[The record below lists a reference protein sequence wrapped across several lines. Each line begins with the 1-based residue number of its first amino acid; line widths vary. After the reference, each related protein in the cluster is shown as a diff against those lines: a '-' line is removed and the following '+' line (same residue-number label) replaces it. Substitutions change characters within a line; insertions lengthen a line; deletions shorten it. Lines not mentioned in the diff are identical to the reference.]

1 MSYNLIYDI
10 NQELRNLMNIK
21 KNVAFIGLGTMGYPM
36 AGHLSKSNLF
46 NLRVY
51 NRSSQKA
58 TEWSKEYEGE
68 VSNSIKEVVM
78 DADFVVTCTGKDE
91 DMMEIVFSDQGVI
104 TYLKKGSI
112 FIDHTTTSY
121 KLAKHLNESLTEK
134 GVSFIDAPVSGGE
147 AGAINGVL
155 SVMAGGSNAIL
166 EESNELIKTY
176 SKNVTYMGE
185 SGKGQLAKM
194 VNQICIAGL
203 LQGLS
208 EGLLFAEAEN
218 LDMDSLLSA
227 ISGGAAQSWQ
237 MVNRAETMHQREF
250 DFGFAIK
257 WMVKDLGYCI
267 DQSRTNNSNLGF
279 TKEVFDRYVNLMDK
293 GHSYSDTSALML
305 FDQLNK

>member
-1 MSYNLIYDI
+1 MSV
-10 NQELRNLMNIK
+10 K

-36 AGHLSKSNLF
+36 AGHLSRSSLF
-46 NLRVY
+46 NLKVF
-51 NRSSQKA
+51 NRSPQKA
-58 TEWSKEYEGE
+58 TAWSKEYEGK
-68 VSNSIKEVVM
+68 VSSSIKEAVM
-78 DADFVVTCTGKDE
+78 DADFVVTCTGRDE
-91 DMMEIVFSDQGVI
+91 DMMEIVFAEQGMI
-104 TYLKKGSI
+104 AHLKKGSI
-112 FIDHTTTSY
+112 LIDHTTTSY
-121 KLAKHLNESLTEK
+121 KLAKHLNESLAAK

-155 SVMAGGSNAIL
+155 SVMAGGIKGVL
-166 EESNELIKTY
+166 DESEALINTY
-176 SKNVTYMGE
+176 SKNVTFMGE

-218 LDMDSLLSA
+218 LDMNSLLSA

-267 DQSRTNNSNLGF
+267 DQSSSNNSNLEF
-279 TKEVFDRYVNLMDK
+279 TKEVYDRYVNLMDK
-293 GHSYSDTSALML
+293 GHTYSDTSALML

>member
-1 MSYNLIYDI
+1 MS
-10 NQELRNLMNIK
+10 IK
-21 KNVAFIGLGTMGYPM
+21 KNVAFIGLGTMGFPM
-36 AGHLSKSNLF
+36 AGHISKSNLF
-46 NLRVY
+46 NLKVY
-51 NRSSQKA
+51 NRTAEKGH
-58 TEWSKEYEGE
+58 EWSKDYEGE
-68 VSNSIKEVVM
+68 VVSSIKEAVV
-78 DADFVVTCTGKDE
+78 DADFILTCTGRDE
-91 DMMEIVFSDQGVI
+91 DMMEIVFSDQGI
-104 TYLKKGSI
+104 IKHLKKGSI

-121 KLAKHLNESLTEK
+121 KLAKHLNESLASK

-155 SVMAGGSNAIL
+155 SVMVGGSKVSL
-166 EESNELIKTY
+166 EESNELINTY

-267 DQSRTNNSNLGF
+267 DQSSSNNSNLGF
-279 TKEVFDRYVNLMDK
+279 TKEVYDRYVYLMNK
-293 GHSYSDTSALML
+293 GHTYSDTSALML

>member
-1 MSYNLIYDI
+1 
-10 NQELRNLMNIK
+10 
-21 KNVAFIGLGTMGYPM
+21 
-36 AGHLSKSNLF
+36 
-46 NLRVY
+46 
-51 NRSSQKA
+51 
-58 TEWSKEYEGE
+58 
-68 VSNSIKEVVM
+68 
-78 DADFVVTCTGKDE
+78 
-91 DMMEIVFSDQGVI
+91 MMEIVFAEQGMI
-104 TYLKKGSI
+104 THLKKGSI

-121 KLAKHLNESLTEK
+121 KLAKHLNESLAAK
-134 GVSFIDAPVSGGE
+134 KVSFIDAPVSGGE

-155 SVMAGGSNAIL
+155 SVMAGGSKKAL
-166 EESNELIKTY
+166 EESEELINAY

-218 LDMDSLLSA
+218 LDMNSLLSA

-267 DQSRTNNSNLGF
+267 DQSSSNNSNLGF
-279 TKEVFDRYVNLMDK
+279 TKEVYDRYVNLMDK
-293 GHSYSDTSALML
+293 GHTYSDTSALML